1 MCVGLGSPSD
11 AYHCFLAQILSLA
24 ANDLFFLSHSPV
36 HSCFSLTLTRRLYC
50 ITTAARRSCRCRF
63 TPASC
68 ATGISL
74 HRASLLLESRGTIR
88 ILFFQFLVIYQNFP
102 IDFLGCP
109 NYKGT
114 LPIFLLTIISI
125 MFI

>member
-36 HSCFSLTLTRRLYC
+36 HSCFSLTLTRRFNC

-88 ILFFQFLVIYQNFP
+88 ILFFSIFSYISKFSYRFLRLSKLQRNFAN
-102 IDFLGCP
+102 FFAH
-109 NYKGT
+109 NH
-114 LPIFLLTIISI
+114 
-125 MFI
+125 